1 VDNRRSDSQLT
12 DAMLEREIERA
23 LAVDPS
29 PEFLARVRSGI
40 ASEPAAP
47 AWRFS
52 WTLLAAASA
61 VVVVIAAVVTLRQ
74 LEVERGR
81 LRESAPIAAR
91 PIGAAFVSLAPVGPS
106 RVLDVSPQRFPPAR
120 PGVLRTTST
129 EPEVL
134 IARDESAALRRLM
147 RGMPRGVVVDS
158 PAPGDGL
165 NGIEAMQ
172 PLKVIAFESVA
183 EISPITIEPLGSVA
197 REEGGRR

>member
-1 VDNRRSDSQLT
+1 VDNRRSDSQVT

-61 VVVVIAAVVTLRQ
+61 VVVVIAAVVILRQ
-74 LEVERGR
+74 PEVERGR
-81 LRESAPIAAR
+81 PRESAPIPAR

-129 EPEVL
+129 EPDVL
-134 IARDESAALRRLM
+134 IARGEAAALRRLM
-147 RGMPRGVVVDS
+147 RGIRRGIVDPSTLDDGPREIQ
-158 PAPGDGL
+158 A
-165 NGIEAMQ
+165 IQ
-172 PLKVIAFESVA
+172 PLGEIVFAPLA
-183 EISPITIEPLGSVA
+183 EMAPITIESLGSVA
-197 REEGGRR
+197 RQEGGRR